1 MTNHLNN
8 IRKELRAFAKR
19 SKDFKY
25 TEMSLFMFLMTK
37 MLTFT
42 QQTSL
47 TKDIETKKQEI
58 NTSIGDIH
66 QELKKT
72 KAENDKLLKNY
83 NLELIQLMEQG
94 DHVVKSPWSSW
105 QFGANYFY
113 NNWSGTYKG
122 RGDKVEKYPY
132 LGTYTRSNNLFMRT
146 ISPNSRNF
154 SRFLERNSAAELDRL
169 SKLGIKDMS
178 HSATSS
184 VRGNFNPSF
193 GLESSVFD
201 QEPVSSLTLLATVKP
216 KQVNK
221 EPVKVTLGTIEGP
234 GDMNF
239 SIEPPSVE
247 PGKPTMKTITFNYNS
262 SNTPTKP
269 GYTGFNMKFEE
280 YNNQGVEVIETSS
293 SPDYVE
299 GSGKTFTSTGNTSGN
314 VSASHTMSYFNNN
327 LTNPSKVTGPSN
339 TFIAPTYKTGSYSG
353 DTRNYVASQN
363 IAVIKS
369 AGTPTGTNGSTQAS
383 DSKPFKIYFD
393 VNLDST
399 VTVDQNLV
407 IDSSGYRIDKN
418 DSLRIKNNNAIDDV
432 TTTDGRSLQE
442 NTNGTGVK
450 KAFLTGGS
458 RIGSLNT
465 GNGSIIIKDSK
476 TVNPQKIHIGLAGPL
491 VSGFEIQSRNGSS
504 STDKRELENHGEISD
519 KVENTSYR
527 GFDGLGGLLVP
538 VKINNAPA
546 SLASL
551 KGKLVVPY
559 AVYNSSTQKFEIQIY
574 KDTND
579 NQKVQ
584 IGFPINSEI
593 AAEFE
598 RTADEGD
605 IVEEK
610 DVNGNG
616 TGNYHVE
623 ITSATGGYTGYK
635 TGLVLTADEVD
646 DGTKGENILTN
657 KGTISFAG
665 HHSIGIQIDADNS
678 PNAIVKVLNAE
689 NADITLGG
697 GTSYGIKLS
706 SSVNKNSEIIN
717 KGIITLG
724 GDNSAGIAVIDDY
737 SGENDK
743 TTRSDVRAWAGK
755 IKNDNKGKIYVNN
768 TSSIGMYLKLNK
780 SETLN
785 HDNLTNEGFIEV
797 NGLKSTGMRV
807 DKIGTGTEKLEI
819 INKGTIDV
827 KGKNSFGMIALGNS
841 KATTTAVA
849 NNTGTINLNQGQT
862 VGMYAETGGEINNS
876 ATGNKGILGTDKEA
890 IIGMFIKDANSKG
903 TNAGII
909 NVSGSGVKGVYNSG
923 DFTMTGGSV
932 TVSGANATAFDI
944 RVAGDTTKIQKGT
957 INVTGSSSS
966 NETYNRNNAAVGF
979 YIGDS
984 VNSSKGVEIG
994 DSGTNAPTININKN
1008 ALLVYNYTTDMT
1020 KSINTQS
1027 GKLIPKTNTTV
1038 NVADGGS
1045 VFAFKNIETL
1055 NDLKNAINSTVDNKT
1070 GKTLNLNLVGNN
1082 SSLFTVKNFTAS
1094 APSLTNSMKLSDLDS
1109 IGGGNVT
1116 AMGALGIRVNGG
1128 SYKIFTTRGGH
1139 LHIDKGTYQLDNNTA
1154 YDRVEFVSSSV
1165 TVDNGVTINGGNATG
1180 RTAIGQR
1187 NEIDSNPDHLVVTN
1201 NGTINMSNA
1210 ANGDISATAIAVEM
1224 GTALNTATGIIEM
1237 TGDKGVAMYGAS
1249 NSKVENDGNISIT
1262 TKGAGIIGANKLEL
1276 NPSNQSI
1283 NIKNTG
1289 TIKAVNSASG
1299 SSLEGVIGMYAKN
1312 TEVSVANSK
1321 IEHSG
1326 SNALIDFETNNATK
1340 SVGIYAEKSTVT
1352 ASGDMKLKDKNAG
1365 INVVNSRVT
1374 VSGGNYRLGNK
1385 SIGFILKD
1393 FGQSG
1398 QDGWFAGTGGTI
1410 DLTNGTGSA
1419 VYYFDNAKVDTT
1431 LSPGLN
1437 GYFNDGL
1444 AINDSN
1450 VTVPATGVSYTYMY
1464 AKNTDLKY
1472 DKAAPATLT
1481 KDKVTFINAI
1491 GTIASPKTK
1500 VELGSNSSVSM
1511 NGNEVIAVYL
1521 NNGISAAN
1529 KGTITL
1535 NGNKSV
1541 ALYGENGGALVNEKD
1556 ITVNTNGVA
1565 FYNKGATTAM
1575 NRGANSKITLL
1586 GDYGIGMRSD
1596 TASGDSLNEGKIEST
1611 KLRAIGMS
1619 ASNGSNSLINRGEIN
1634 FTGQQS
1640 IGLHTDDKGAS
1651 GHTILNDTGAKIA
1664 LVDSADPSKAN
1675 IGIYSEHSKDKAIN
1689 NGTIEA
1695 GHQTVSILSKSGGNV
1710 ELGGSSTTKVG
1721 DNAVAVFSNG
1731 GNVDIANGAKISVG
1745 NRMGN
1750 DKESVAVYYA
1760 GSNGTITNSTSNITI
1775 GNGSYGFV
1783 VKGGLNNTLYSHNP
1797 SNGTVDL
1804 TTDAVYIYSE
1814 DHKGKVHNATN
1825 LRSSATGEINYGIYT
1840 NGGGTNSGNFDFSA
1854 GKGNVGIYSYF
1865 KDPNYMNN
1873 VNSKGEYIASLNY
1886 VPEKFENTGIINVSA
1901 SDLTNAND
1909 QKFGIGMAAGYV
1921 RSRTVYNSVTGKSE
1935 IKRDVLGY
1943 GNIENTGTINVT
1955 TPNSIGM
1962 YAGGAG
1968 STATNRGNINLSGPE
1983 LNVGMFL
1990 EDGAVGH
1997 NYGHITVNSNEGVG
2011 IAVLRGAEIV
2021 NHPGSTITVNGT
2033 DGIGIAV
2040 AGGIIRNYG
2049 NFGIVKKEENIDGAV
2064 IKAPGDGAVAVKR
2077 VIANGDKQMGYTNDG
2092 KNWNITRN
2100 DLISV
2105 VIPEGTYDATITL
2118 NGVEQTPIEVF
2129 SVENRTRTEIPT
2141 TSVGIYMDTSG
2152 VNVTRPVTNLGML
2165 SNVGIKSVD
2174 LIIGTEATNYTTEK
2188 YLKLSQ
2194 EMIAPYNDM
2203 ILEAQRQGLR
2213 KWEIYSG
2220 SLTWMATAAQNKNT
2234 QLMENVYLVKVPY
2247 TVWSGKVGTPKEAT
2261 DTYNFLDGLEQ
2272 RYGVEKEEEVR
2283 ERKLFK
2289 KLNSIG
2295 NNEHIL
2301 LVQAFDEMMG
2311 HQYGNEQMRINS
2323 TGNAIDKEIN
2333 YLMKDWSNPS
2343 KQANKIK
2350 VFGMKD
2356 EFKTDT
2362 AGIIDY
2368 TNNAYG
2374 IAYVHEDEAIKL
2386 GNSKG
2391 WYAGIVNNRFKLKD
2405 IGKSKEEQNMLKV
2418 GIFKKMSPS
2427 KDHNGKL
2434 TWTIAGE
2441 GFVGLN
2447 NMERRYLV
2455 VDDIFHAK
2463 SNFYTYGL
2471 GLKNEIGYDIR
2482 TSERT
2487 SIRPYAA
2494 LDMEYGRFSGIKEH
2508 DGEIRLEVDSNDYY
2522 SIKPELGV
2530 EFKYKQPIGV
2540 RTTFT
2545 ASLGAAYE
2553 NELGKVGDAD
2563 NKARVRY
2570 TNADWFNIRG
2580 EKDDRKGNGKFDLKL
2595 GLENTRFGVTV
2606 NAGYDTKGG
2615 NVRGGIGFR
2624 AIY

>member
-25 TEMSLFMFLMTK
+25 TEMSLFMFLMSR

-42 QQTSL
+42 QQAEL
-47 TKDIETKKQEI
+47 TKSIETKKQEI

-66 QELKKT
+66 RELKKT

-94 DHVVKSPWSSW
+94 DHVIKSPWSSW

-113 NNWSGTYKG
+113 NNWNGAYKG
-122 RGDKVEKYPY
+122 RGDKAEKYPY
-132 LGTYTRSNNLFMRT
+132 SGLYTRSNNIFMRT

-154 SRFLERNSAAELDRL
+154 LRFMERNSADELSRL
-169 SKLGIKDMS
+169 SKLGITDMS
-178 HSATSS
+178 HSATSA
-184 VRGNFNPSF
+184 VRGDFNPSF

-239 SIEPPSVE
+239 DITPPTISIEKPEIVE
-247 PGKPTMKTITFNYNS
+247 LKFGHVSKDKVQKNSHGDNNMNASSFQDYLRDHRTSGTHQSNYLSTSRAGNTFNGVTVDS
-262 SNTPTKP
+262 SNLSWINESAVPGAAPGAAPLRYSANPT
-269 GYTGFNMKFEE
+269 
-280 YNNQGVEVIETSS
+280 I
-293 SPDYVE
+293 
-299 GSGKTFTSTGNTSGN
+299 
-314 VSASHTMSYFNNN
+314 
-327 LTNPSKVTGPSN
+327 
-339 TFIAPTYKTGSYSG
+339 
-353 DTRNYVASQN
+353 
-363 IAVIKS
+363 IKS
-369 AGTPTGTNGSTQAS
+369 GSANNW
-383 DSKPFKIYFD
+383 FKIYFD
-393 VNLDST
+393 SDGGTTNIGTSF
-399 VTVDQNLV
+399 V
-407 IDSSGYRIDKN
+407 IDNVRGSISDAANNQTSGTPSAYAGLSTFLSGVSRGASLDGVGTLNLSSGQTIN
-418 DSLRIKNNNAIDDV
+418 
-432 TTTDGRSLQE
+432 
-442 NTNGTGVK
+442 
-450 KAFLTGGS
+450 
-458 RIGSLNT
+458 
-465 GNGSIIIKDSK
+465 
-476 TVNPQKIHIGLAGPL
+476 LAGPFVVGL
-491 VSGFEIQSRNGSS
+491 EQQTGSGTREIKNSGTITDEVERTHYRGPEGLGNLHTAILYNGKYYAPGDDVNSPTYTGSS
-504 STDKRELENHGEISD
+504 DSRLEATVINVD
-519 KVENTSYR
+519 NTSSTGIAIHRNYDS
-527 GFDGLGGLLVP
+527 GSTHWDGTVTR
-538 VKINNAPA
+538 IESN
-546 SLASL
+546 
-551 KGKLVVPY
+551 
-559 AVYNSSTQKFEIQIY
+559 YN
-574 KDTND
+574 
-579 NQKVQ
+579 
-584 IGFPINSEI
+584 
-593 AAEFE
+593 
-598 RTADEGD
+598 
-605 IVEEK
+605 
-610 DVNGNG
+610 
-616 TGNYHVE
+616 
-623 ITSATGGYTGYK
+623 GGYTGYK
-635 TGLVLTADEVD
+635 VGLMLIEEDAHSGSDVAQ
-646 DGTKGENILTN
+646 LTN
-657 KGTISFAG
+657 AGTITFG
-665 HHSIGIQIDADNS
+665 GGNS
-678 PNAIVKVLNAE
+678 TGMLVNASTANAKKVEVLNNSGATI
-689 NADITLGG
+689 DMRGG
-697 GTSYGIKLS
+697 SSTGIKIASLITTNSTVRNDGEIYVKGGS
-706 SSVNKNSEIIN
+706 SNGMSVIGQRAFNNVVSNSI
-717 KGIITLG
+717 
-724 GDNSAGIAVIDDY
+724 S
-737 SGENDK
+737 
-743 TTRSDVRAWAGK
+743 
-755 IKNDNKGKIYVNN
+755 GKIYVSGGGN
-768 TSSIGMYLKLNK
+768 
-780 SETLN
+780 
-785 HDNLTNEGFIEV
+785 
-797 NGLKSTGMRV
+797 STGMILV
-807 DKIGTGTEKLEI
+807 TNNSDDIKNKGLIKLTGSGNTGMWVEGSSAPKAYSTGTDAHINVEEGTNNIGMLAINGGIAKNESGATITLSGTGNAGMLAHKTTSAGKVENTAIITSSSGNKLVGIQVNEGAEGY
-819 INKGTIDV
+819 NGTTSASGTIT
-827 KGKNSFGMIALGNS
+827 L
-841 KATTTAVA
+841 
-849 NNTGTINLNQGQT
+849 
-862 VGMYAETGGEINNS
+862 
-876 ATGNKGILGTDKEA
+876 
-890 IIGMFIKDANSKG
+890 
-903 TNAGII
+903 
-909 NVSGSGVKGVYNSG
+909 SGSNTTGVYNTKGKFEMDNSTSKITVNG
-923 DFTMTGGSV
+923 GGSIAVYAEGTGSTTEIKNGTVTIGGSSTNPLNAVGLYVKDGAKIKITGGTGDRLV
-932 TVSGANATAFDI
+932 ANSGALMFYNYADNNSTPTGTFELSVSDVNAQVNSGALAFHLRGTASNPI
-944 RVAGDTTKIQKGT
+944 SSVASITSALNTMFNLSSGTTKLNVNLASGASLFEIKNDGLANVANAIKTSELGASNLAFGAGNRIAISGQNNAKLLKIKGGSLEVDSGVSLDT
-957 INVTGSSSS
+957 ANNILNRVEFESSNVKVTGSI
-966 NETYNRNNAAVGF
+966 T
-979 YIGDS
+979 
-984 VNSSKGVEIG
+984 
-994 DSGTNAPTININKN
+994 GTSAMADINGERYGIRQKDI
-1008 ALLVYNYTTDMT
+1008 LT
-1020 KSINTQS
+1020 
-1027 GKLIPKTNTTV
+1027 
-1038 NVADGGS
+1038 
-1045 VFAFKNIETL
+1045 
-1055 NDLKNAINSTVDNKT
+1055 KT
-1070 GKTLNLNLVGNN
+1070 GTTTLTVENVGNI
-1082 SSLFTVKNFTAS
+1082 
-1094 APSLTNSMKLSDLDS
+1094 SMT
-1109 IGGGNVT
+1109 G
-1116 AMGALGIRVNGG
+1116 
-1128 SYKIFTTRGGH
+1128 
-1139 LHIDKGTYQLDNNTA
+1139 DKSRA
-1154 YDRVEFVSSSV
+1154 IVVEF
-1165 TVDNGVTINGGNATG
+1165 GKAINGGTSAGTITVG
-1180 RTAIGQR
+1180 KEGIGIYGAD
-1187 NEIDSNPDHLVVTN
+1187 NSIIENKA
-1201 NGTINMSNA
+1201 NGTINIGS
-1210 ANGDISATAIAVEM
+1210 
-1224 GTALNTATGIIEM
+1224 
-1237 TGDKGVAMYGAS
+1237 KGV
-1249 NSKVENDGNISIT
+1249 
-1262 TKGAGIIGANKLEL
+1262 GIIGANDLTTT
-1276 NPSNQSI
+1276 P
-1283 NIKNTG
+1283 
-1289 TIKAVNSASG
+1289 
-1299 SSLEGVIGMYAKN
+1299 
-1312 TEVSVANSK
+1312 ANSK
-1321 IEHSG
+1321 KINITNEGKIE
-1326 SNALIDFETNNATK
+1326 ATDSAGEK
-1340 SVGIYAEKSTVT
+1340 TIGIYADNTEPSLTPSTDSVIDHKNGGIIDLSKSKGSLGIYAGRSLLKSNGIVTV
-1352 ASGDMKLKDKNAG
+1352 GDESAG
-1365 INVVNSRVT
+1365 IKGKDALIEINNS
-1374 VSGGNYRLGNK
+1374 SAAINIGKK
-1385 SIGFILKD
+1385 SIGVVLEN
-1393 FGQSG
+1393 FGKGTSPAGYFNG
-1398 QDGWFAGTGGTI
+1398 QDGKINISGAGSVAYYV
-1410 DLTNGTGSA
+1410 DNSELNSGTGSG
-1419 VYYFDNAKVDTT
+1419 VKH
-1431 LSPGLN
+1431 
-1437 GYFNDGL
+1437 FNDNLSVIDNGN
-1444 AINDSN
+1444 A
-1450 VTVPATGVSYTYMY
+1450 YTYIF
-1464 AKNTDLKY
+1464 AKNNSVLNYDSSLTSAGATPKQIQTDKS
-1472 DKAAPATLT
+1472 
-1481 KDKVTFINAI
+1481 VFINAKDSI
-1491 GTIASPKTK
+1491 
-1500 VELGSNSSVSM
+1500 VNLGAGNKIESSK
-1511 NGNEVIAVYL
+1511 NEVIAVYS
-1521 NNGISAAN
+1521 NHGTATN

-1565 FYNKGATTAM
+1565 FYNKGATTAT

-1695 GHQTVSILSKSGGNV
+1695 GHQTVGILSKSGGNV

-1731 GNVDIANGAKISVG
+1731 GNIDIANGAKISIG
-1745 NRMGN
+1745 NEIGN
-1750 DKESVAVYYA
+1750 DLNKESVGVYYA

-1775 GNGSYGFV
+1775 GDGSYGFV

-1886 VPEKFENTGIINVSA
+1886 VPEKFENTGTINVSA

-2064 IKAPGDGAVAVKR
+2064 IKAPGDGAVAIKR

-2118 NGVEQTPIEVF
+2118 NGVEQTPIEVS

-2247 TVWSGKVGTPKEAT
+2247 TVWSGKTGTPKEAT

-2272 RYGVEKEEEVR
+2272 RYGVEKEDKAR
-2283 ERKLFK
+2283 ERQLFK

-2405 IGKSKEEQNMLKV
+2405 IGKTKEEQNMLKA

>member
-25 TEMSLFMFLMTK
+25 TEMSLFMFLMSR

-42 QQTSL
+42 QQAEL
-47 TKDIETKKQEI
+47 TKSIETKKQEI

-66 QELKKT
+66 RELKKT

-94 DHVVKSPWSSW
+94 DHVIKSPWSSW

-113 NNWSGTYKG
+113 NNWNGAYKG
-122 RGDKVEKYPY
+122 RGDKAEKYPY
-132 LGTYTRSNNLFMRT
+132 SGIYTRSSNIFMRT

-154 SRFLERNSAAELDRL
+154 LRFMERNSADELSRL
-169 SKLGIKDMS
+169 SKLGITDMS
-178 HSATSS
+178 HSATSA
-184 VRGNFNPSF
+184 VRGDFNPSF

-247 PGKPTMKTITFNYNS
+247 PGKPTMKTITFNYNPS
-262 SNTPTKP
+262 GTPEKP

-280 YNNQGVEVIETSS
+280 YSDDGVGKITTTPHS
-293 SPDYVE
+293 DYVE
-299 GSGKTFTSTGNTSGN
+299 GTGYTLSSGSTSNKISTTAVQYHSTP
-314 VSASHTMSYFNNN
+314 SFASNIGEPIYTTKGHPNQ
-327 LTNPSKVTGPSN
+327 
-339 TFIAPTYKTGSYSG
+339 
-353 DTRNYVASQN
+353 NYERAVNASRVA
-363 IAVIKS
+363 IIKS
-369 AGTPTGTNGSTQAS
+369 AATGAS
-383 DSKPFKIYFD
+383 SSNPFKIYFD
-393 VNLDST
+393 VNANGGN
-399 VTVDQNLV
+399 VAINQNLV
-407 IDSSGYRIDKN
+407 IDSSGYRIDDENSGIITGSTN
-418 DSLRIKNNNAIDDV
+418 DATSGHTHTPV
-432 TTTDGRSLQE
+432 TNVQKT
-442 NTNGTGVK
+442 
-450 KAFLTGGS
+450 FLTGGS

-465 GNGSIIIKDSK
+465 NSGSITNGANIS
-476 TVNPQKIHIGLAGPL
+476 LAGPL
-491 VSGFEIQSRNGSS
+491 VSGLEIQTNAGSGNRSIINNG
-504 STDKRELENHGEISD
+504 TISD
-519 KVENTSYR
+519 TAENTSYR
-527 GFDGLGGLLVP
+527 GKNGIGGLLVP
-538 VKINNAPA
+538 VNVN
-546 SLASL
+546 
-551 KGKLVVPY
+551 GRVVLPY
-559 AVYNSSTQKFEIQIY
+559 TQKDGNGIY
-574 KDTND
+574 KTVDYSSAD
-579 NQKVQ
+579 RQAI
-584 IGFPINSEI
+584 IGFPGNSEI
-593 AAEFE
+593 GATIE
-598 RTADEGD
+598 RTADTGTITTD
-605 IVEEK
+605 K
-610 DVNGNG
+610 YGNE
-616 TGNYHVE
+616 TLTINP
-623 ITSATGGYTGYK
+623 TGGYTGYK
-635 TGLVLTADEVD
+635 TGLVLTADHVD
-646 DGTKGENILTN
+646 GGAGTNILTN
-657 KGTISFAG
+657 NNTISFAG

-678 PNAIVKVLNAE
+678 PNAIVQVLNE
-689 NADITLGG
+689 NGANITLGG

-706 SSVNKNSEIIN
+706 SAVGGASTITN
-717 KGIITLG
+717 KGTITLG
-724 GDNSAGIAVIDDY
+724 GANSAGIAVMEDY
-737 SGENDK
+737 STANTK
-743 TTRSDVRAWAGK
+743 SDVRAWNGK
-755 IKNDNKGKIYVNN
+755 IKNDTTGKIYVNN
-768 TSSIGMYLKLNK
+768 TSSIGMYLKLDE
-780 SETLN
+780 S
-785 HDNLTNEGFIEV
+785 DDLTNDGIINV
-797 NGLKSTGMRV
+797 TGSKSTGMRV
-807 DKIGTGTEKLEI
+807 DKDGTASGQPKI
-819 INKGTIDV
+819 INNNIINAEGEA
-827 KGKNSFGMIALGNS
+827 SFGMVALGNGT
-841 KATTTAVA
+841 TTTAGA
-849 NNTGTINLNQGQT
+849 NNNGTGVINLKAKQT
-862 VGMYAETGGEINNS
+862 VGMYAEAGGEINNS

-966 NETYNRNNAAVGF
+966 NETYNRNNVAVGF

-984 VNSSKGVEIG
+984 SNTNKVVEIG
-994 DSGTNAPTININKN
+994 DSTNAPTININKN

-1045 VFAFKNIETL
+1045 VFAFKDIKTL
-1055 NDLKNAINSTVDNKT
+1055 NDLKNAINNTVDNT
-1070 GKTLNLNLVGNN
+1070 TMGKKLNLILSNG
-1082 SSLFTVKNFTAS
+1082 SSLFTVRNFTA
-1094 APSLTNSMKLSDLDS
+1094 APTLANSMKLSDLAS
-1109 IGGGNVT
+1109 IGGGT
-1116 AMGALGIRVNGG
+1116 IPTSMGTLGITVTGG
-1128 SYKIFTTRGGH
+1128 NYKIFTTRGGH
-1139 LHIDKGTYQLDNNTA
+1139 LHIDAPMGTFQLDNNTA

-1165 TVDNGVTINGGNATG
+1165 TVDNGVTINGGSAAG
-1180 RTAIGQR
+1180 RMAIAQR
-1187 NEIDSNPDHLVVTN
+1187 NEIDNIPANLVVTN
-1201 NGTINMSNA
+1201 NGTIKMSNA
-1210 ANGDISATAIAVEM
+1210 ANGNISSTAIAVER
-1224 GTALNTATGIIEM
+1224 GTAKNTGTIEM

-1249 NSKVENDGNISIT
+1249 DSIVENNGDISIT
-1262 TKGAGIIGANKLEL
+1262 TEGAGIIGANEL
-1276 NPSNQSI
+1276 TFTNSSTGKKI
-1283 NIKNTG
+1283 NIKNTK
-1289 TIKAVNSASG
+1289 TITAVG
-1299 SSLEGVIGMYAKN
+1299 SSPKGVIGMYAKN
-1312 TEVSVANSK
+1312 TKVSVADSK

-1431 LSPGLN
+1431 LSPGSN

-1521 NNGISAAN
+1521 NNGISATN

-1565 FYNKGATTAM
+1565 FYNKGATTAT

-1695 GHQTVSILSKSGGNV
+1695 GHQTVGILSKSGGNV

-1731 GNVDIANGAKISVG
+1731 GNIDIANGAKISVG
-1745 NRMGN
+1745 NEIGN
-1750 DKESVAVYYA
+1750 DLNKESVGVYYA

-1775 GNGSYGFV
+1775 GDGSYGFV

-1886 VPEKFENTGIINVSA
+1886 VPEKFENTGTINVSA

-2118 NGVEQTPIEVF
+2118 NGVEQTPIEVS

-2247 TVWSGKVGTPKEAT
+2247 TVWSGKTGTPKEAT

-2272 RYGVEKEEEVR
+2272 RYGVEKEDKAR
-2283 ERKLFK
+2283 ERQLFK

-2530 EFKYKQPIGV
+2530 EFKYKQPLAV

-2545 ASLGAAYE
+2545 ASLGLAYE
-2553 NELGKVGDAD
+2553 NELGKVGDVD

-2570 TNADWFNIRG
+2570 TNANWFNIRG
-2580 EKDDRKGNGKFDLKL
+2580 EKDDRKGNGKVDLKL

-2606 NAGYDTKGG
+2606 NAGYDTKGQ
-2615 NVRGGIGFR
+2615 NIRGGIGFR

>member
-25 TEMSLFMFLMTK
+25 TEMSLFMFLMSR

-42 QQTSL
+42 QQAEL
-47 TKDIETKKQEI
+47 TKSIETKKQEI

-66 QELKKT
+66 RELKKT

-94 DHVVKSPWSSW
+94 DHVIKSPWSSW

-113 NNWSGTYKG
+113 NNWSRAYKG
-122 RGDKVEKYPY
+122 RGDKAEKYPY
-132 LGTYTRSNNLFMRT
+132 SGLYTRSSNIFMRT

-154 SRFLERNSAAELDRL
+154 LRFMERNSADELSRL
-169 SKLGIKDMS
+169 SKLGITDMS
-178 HSATSS
+178 HSATSA
-184 VRGNFNPSF
+184 VRGDFNPSF

-221 EPVKVTLGTIEGP
+221 EPVKVDLGTIEGP
-234 GDMNF
+234 GDMSF
-239 SIEPPSVE
+239 DITPPEVSIETPEIVE
-247 PGKPTMKTITFNYNS
+247 LKFGHISANKVEKNNYDDNGMAASATCDFLASSSCDTYYLNGTGVRKTSAGQDITASDLSGVDDLVPGL
-262 SNTPTKP
+262 KP
-269 GYTGFNMKFEE
+269 GGFQLYYERVPAIIKDKIHT
-280 YNNQGVEVIETSS
+280 NN
-293 SPDYVE
+293 
-299 GSGKTFTSTGNTSGN
+299 
-314 VSASHTMSYFNNN
+314 HW
-327 LTNPSKVTGPSN
+327 
-339 TFIAPTYKTGSYSG
+339 
-353 DTRNYVASQN
+353 
-363 IAVIKS
+363 
-369 AGTPTGTNGSTQAS
+369 
-383 DSKPFKIYFD
+383 FKIYFD
-393 VNLDST
+393 SSGGNTDIKTSF
-399 VTVDQNLV
+399 V
-407 IDSSGYRIDKN
+407 IDNVRVSQEYSNSTLKDFYDNKISAQNTTNPSQTVVAKESFLSGVSRGA
-418 DSLRIKNNNAIDDV
+418 SL
-432 TTTDGRSLQE
+432 DGAGTLNLFSG
-442 NTNGTGVK
+442 NTIN
-450 KAFLTGGS
+450 
-458 RIGSLNT
+458 
-465 GNGSIIIKDSK
+465 
-476 TVNPQKIHIGLAGPL
+476 LAGPFVVGL
-491 VSGFEIQSRNGSS
+491 EQQTGSGIREIKNSGII
-504 STDKRELENHGEISD
+504 TDE
-519 KVENTSYR
+519 VENTHYR
-527 GFDGLGGLLVP
+527 GSEGLGGLEVA
-538 VKINNAPA
+538 VNINGTLYKVGD
-546 SLASL
+546 SY
-551 KGKLVVPY
+551 G
-559 AVYNSSTQKFEIQIY
+559 NSSYIGSNDTRIKTKVKNIDNT
-574 KDTND
+574 DTNGID
-579 NQKVQ
+579 
-584 IGFPINSEI
+584 IS
-593 AAEFE
+593 
-598 RTADEGD
+598 RSYDSGD
-605 IVEEK
+605 I
-610 DVNGNG
+610 DGNG
-616 TGNYHVE
+616 KVVSNYD
-623 ITSATGGYTGYK
+623 GGYTGYK
-635 TGLVLTADEVD
+635 VGLMLIEEDAHSTGDVAQ
-646 DGTKGENILTN
+646 LTN
-657 KGTISFAG
+657 AGTITF
-665 HHSIGIQIDADNS
+665 
-678 PNAIVKVLNAE
+678 
-689 NADITLGG
+689 GG
-697 GTSYGIKLS
+697 GNSTGMLVNASTTAAKKVQVINNSVATINMNGGSSTGIKIASL
-706 SSVNKNSEIIN
+706 
-717 KGIITLG
+717 ITS
-724 GDNSAGIAVIDDY
+724 DSTVR
-737 SGENDK
+737 ND
-743 TTRSDVRAWAGK
+743 
-755 IKNDNKGKIYVNN
+755 GKIYVTGGSSNGMSVIN
-768 TSSIGMYLKLNK
+768 TRAHNDIVSNSTSGKIYVSGGGN
-780 SETLN
+780 
-785 HDNLTNEGFIEV
+785 
-797 NGLKSTGMRV
+797 STGMILV
-807 DKIGTGTEKLEI
+807 TNNSDDIKNKGLIKLTGSGNTGMWVEGSFAPKAYSTSTDAHINVEEGTNNIGMLAINGGIAKNESGATITLSGTGNAGMLAHKTTSAGKVENTAKITSTSGDKLVGI
-819 INKGTIDV
+819 QVNKGAEGHNGTTAAGEITLEGSNTMGVYNSEGIFKMDHQNSKISV
-827 KGKNSFGMIALGNS
+827 KGKNSIAVYAEGNS
-841 KATTTAVA
+841 SVTEINDGTITIQGSTTNPLNAVGLYVKDGAKIKIAGGTGDRLVANSGALMFYNYA
-849 NNTGTINLNQGQT
+849 NNTSATTGTFELSGSDVNARVNSGALAFHLRGTATNPIST
-862 VGMYAETGGEINNS
+862 VGDINNALNTMFNLS
-876 ATGNKGILGTDKEA
+876 SGTTKLNVNLASGASLFEIKNDGLANVANAIKTSELGASNLAFGAGNRIA
-890 IIGMFIKDANSKG
+890 ISGQNNAKLLKIK
-903 TNAGII
+903 
-909 NVSGSGVKGVYNSG
+909 
-923 DFTMTGGSV
+923 GGSLEV
-932 TVSGANATAFDI
+932 
-944 RVAGDTTKIQKGT
+944 
-957 INVTGSSSS
+957 
-966 NETYNRNNAAVGF
+966 
-979 YIGDS
+979 DS
-984 VNSSKGVEIG
+984 DV
-994 DSGTNAPTININKN
+994 
-1008 ALLVYNYTTDMT
+1008 
-1020 KSINTQS
+1020 
-1027 GKLIPKTNTTV
+1027 
-1038 NVADGGS
+1038 
-1045 VFAFKNIETL
+1045 
-1055 NDLKNAINSTVDNKT
+1055 
-1070 GKTLNLNLVGNN
+1070 
-1082 SSLFTVKNFTAS
+1082 
-1094 APSLTNSMKLSDLDS
+1094 DLD
-1109 IGGGNVT
+1109 T
-1116 AMGALGIRVNGG
+1116 A
-1128 SYKIFTTRGGH
+1128 
-1139 LHIDKGTYQLDNNTA
+1139 NNIL
-1154 YDRVEFVSSSV
+1154 DRVEFESSNVKVASGKKITG
-1165 TVDNGVTINGGNATG
+1165 TVAGKYGIRQKDILSSGTSPVLTVENLGTISLTGDNSRAVVVEFGKAINGGTITVG
-1180 RTAIGQR
+1180 KEGIGIYGADNSVIK
-1187 NEIDSNPDHLVVTN
+1187 NES
-1201 NGTINMSNA
+1201 NGTINIGS
-1210 ANGDISATAIAVEM
+1210 
-1224 GTALNTATGIIEM
+1224 
-1237 TGDKGVAMYGAS
+1237 KGV
-1249 NSKVENDGNISIT
+1249 
-1262 TKGAGIIGANKLEL
+1262 GIIGANDLTTNLTSSKK
-1276 NPSNQSI
+1276 I
-1283 NIKNTG
+1283 NITN
-1289 TIKAVNSASG
+1289 
-1299 SSLEGVIGMYAKN
+1299 EG
-1312 TEVSVANSK
+1312 K
-1321 IEHSG
+1321 IE
-1326 SNALIDFETNNATK
+1326 ATDSTGEK
-1340 SVGIYAEKSTVT
+1340 TIGIYADNTEPSLTPSTDSVIDHKNGGIIDLSKSKGSLGIYAGRSLLKSNGIVTV
-1352 ASGDMKLKDKNAG
+1352 GDESAG
-1365 INVVNSRVT
+1365 IKGKDALIEINNS
-1374 VSGGNYRLGNK
+1374 SAAIDIGKK
-1385 SIGFILKD
+1385 SIGVVLEN
-1393 FGQSG
+1393 FGKGTSPAGYFNG
-1398 QDGWFAGTGGTI
+1398 QDGKINITGAG
-1410 DLTNGTGSA
+1410 SVA
-1419 VYYFDNAKVDTT
+1419 YYVDN
-1431 LSPGLN
+1431 SELN
-1437 GYFNDGL
+1437 
-1444 AINDSN
+1444 S
-1450 VTVPATGVSYTYMY
+1450 
-1464 AKNTDLKY
+1464 
-1472 DKAAPATLT
+1472 
-1481 KDKVTFINAI
+1481 
-1491 GTIASPKTK
+1491 
-1500 VELGSNSSVSM
+1500 SNSSVVKGFNDNLSVIDNGNAYTYIFAKNGSM
-1511 NGNEVIAVYL
+1511 LNYDSSLTSTGAAPKQIQTDKSVFINAKDSTVNLGTGNKIESSKNEVIAVYS
-1521 NNGISAAN
+1521 NNGAATN

-1565 FYNKGATTAM
+1565 FYNKGATTAT

-1695 GHQTVSILSKSGGNV
+1695 GHQTVGILSKSGGNV

-1731 GNVDIANGAKISVG
+1731 GNIDIANGAKISVG
-1745 NRMGN
+1745 NEIGN
-1750 DKESVAVYYA
+1750 DLNKESVGVYYA

-1775 GNGSYGFV
+1775 GEGSYGFV

-1886 VPEKFENTGIINVSA
+1886 VPEKFENTGTINVSA

-2064 IKAPGDGAVAVKR
+2064 IKAPGDGAVAIKR

-2118 NGVEQTPIEVF
+2118 NGVEQTPIEVS

-2247 TVWSGKVGTPKEAT
+2247 TVWSGKTGTPKEAT

-2272 RYGVEKEEEVR
+2272 RYGVEKEDKAR
-2283 ERKLFK
+2283 ERQLFK

-2391 WYAGIVNNRFKLKD
+2391 WYAGIINNRFKLKD
-2405 IGKSKEEQNMLKV
+2405 IGKTKEEQNMLKA

-2471 GLKNEIGYDIR
+2471 GLKNEIGYNIR

-2530 EFKYKQPIGV
+2530 EFKYKQPLAV

-2545 ASLGAAYE
+2545 ASLGLAYE
-2553 NELGKVGDAD
+2553 NELGKVGDVD

-2570 TNADWFNIRG
+2570 TNANWFNIRG
-2580 EKDDRKGNGKFDLKL
+2580 EKDDRKGNGKVDLKL

-2606 NAGYDTKGG
+2606 NAGYDTKGQ
-2615 NVRGGIGFR
+2615 NIRGGIGFR

>member
-239 SIEPPSVE
+239 SIEPPEVDVSNPAIVE
-247 PGKPTMKTITFNYNS
+247 LEFGHVSTNIVQKNGHGDNNMNASTFSDHLSGYKNLGAYQNDHLSSSKPGNTFNGVTVDSSNLTWMNESDVPGKIDDSSIVQLKYSENPTIIKN
-262 SNTPTKP
+262 
-269 GYTGFNMKFEE
+269 
-280 YNNQGVEVIETSS
+280 GVKNW
-293 SPDYVE
+293 Y
-299 GSGKTFTSTGNTSGN
+299 
-314 VSASHTMSYFNNN
+314 
-327 LTNPSKVTGPSN
+327 
-339 TFIAPTYKTGSYSG
+339 
-353 DTRNYVASQN
+353 
-363 IAVIKS
+363 
-369 AGTPTGTNGSTQAS
+369 
-383 DSKPFKIYFD
+383 KIYFD
-393 VNLDST
+393 SNGGTTNIGESF
-399 VTVDQNLV
+399 V
-407 IDSSGYRIDKN
+407 IDNVRRTDINGNPLDDDVANNRTNGKPTFLSGVSRAASLDGAGTLNLSSGQTIN
-418 DSLRIKNNNAIDDV
+418 
-432 TTTDGRSLQE
+432 
-442 NTNGTGVK
+442 
-450 KAFLTGGS
+450 
-458 RIGSLNT
+458 
-465 GNGSIIIKDSK
+465 
-476 TVNPQKIHIGLAGPL
+476 LAGPFVVGL
-491 VSGFEIQSRNGSS
+491 EQQTGSGTREIKNSGTI
-504 STDKRELENHGEISD
+504 TDE
-519 KVENTSYR
+519 VERTHYR
-527 GFDGLGGLLVP
+527 GPEGLGNLQTAILY
-538 VKINNAPA
+538 
-546 SLASL
+546 
-551 KGKLVVPY
+551 KGKYYAPGDDINVPTYSGSGDPNLEATVVN
-559 AVYNSSTQKFEIQIY
+559 V
-574 KDTND
+574 D
-579 NQKVQ
+579 N
-584 IGFPINSEI
+584 
-593 AAEFE
+593 A
-598 RTADEGD
+598 
-605 IVEEK
+605 
-610 DVNGNG
+610 G
-616 TGNYHVE
+616 TGAIHRSYDSGSTHWDGTVTRIKSNYN
-623 ITSATGGYTGYK
+623 GGYTGYK
-635 TGLVLTADEVD
+635 VGLMLIEEDAHSGSDVAQ
-646 DGTKGENILTN
+646 LTN
-657 KGTISFAG
+657 AGTITFG
-665 HHSIGIQIDADNS
+665 GGNS
-678 PNAIVKVLNAE
+678 TGMLVNASTANAKKVEVLNNSGATI
-689 NADITLGG
+689 NMRGG
-697 GTSYGIKLS
+697 SSTGIKIASL
-706 SSVNKNSEIIN
+706 
-717 KGIITLG
+717 ITS
-724 GDNSAGIAVIDDY
+724 DSTVR
-737 SGENDK
+737 ND
-743 TTRSDVRAWAGK
+743 
-755 IKNDNKGKIYVNN
+755 GKIYV
-768 TSSIGMYLKLNK
+768 TGGSSNGMSVINQRAFSNVVSNSKLGEIHV
-780 SETLN
+780 S
-785 HDNLTNEGFIEV
+785 G
-797 NGLKSTGMRV
+797 GGSSTGMILV
-807 DKIGTGTEKLEI
+807 TNNSDDIKNKGLIKLTGSGNTGMWVEGSSTPKAYSTGTDAHINVEGGTNNIGMLADNGGIAKNESGATITLSGTQNAGMLAHKTTSAGKVENTAKITSASGNKLVGIQVNEGAEGY
-819 INKGTIDV
+819 NG
-827 KGKNSFGMIALGNS
+827 
-841 KATTTAVA
+841 TTTAQGEITLTGVKNTTGVHNLKGTFKMDHQNSKISVKGENSIAVLAEGINSVTEINGTITIEGSTTNPLNAVGLYVKDGAKIKITGGTGGNRLVA
-849 NNTGTINLNQGQT
+849 NSGALMFYNYADNNSTPTGTFEL
-862 VGMYAETGGEINNS
+862 
-876 ATGNKGILGTDKEA
+876 
-890 IIGMFIKDANSKG
+890 
-903 TNAGII
+903 
-909 NVSGSGVKGVYNSG
+909 SGSDVDAQVNSG
-923 DFTMTGGSV
+923 ALAFHLRGTASNPISSVASITSALNTMFNLSSGTTKLNV
-932 TVSGANATAFDI
+932 NLASGASLF
-944 RVAGDTTKIQKGT
+944 
-957 INVTGSSSS
+957 
-966 NETYNRNNAAVGF
+966 
-979 YIGDS
+979 
-984 VNSSKGVEIG
+984 EI
-994 DSGTNAPTININKN
+994 KN
-1008 ALLVYNYTTDMT
+1008 DGL
-1020 KSINTQS
+1020 
-1027 GKLIPKTNTTV
+1027 V
-1038 NVADGGS
+1038 NVANAIKTSELGASNLTFGAGNRIAISGQNNAKLLKIKGGS
-1045 VFAFKNIETL
+1045 LEVDSDVNLDTANNIL
-1055 NDLKNAINSTVDNKT
+1055 
-1070 GKTLNLNLVGNN
+1070 
-1082 SSLFTVKNFTAS
+1082 
-1094 APSLTNSMKLSDLDS
+1094 
-1109 IGGGNVT
+1109 
-1116 AMGALGIRVNGG
+1116 
-1128 SYKIFTTRGGH
+1128 
-1139 LHIDKGTYQLDNNTA
+1139 
-1154 YDRVEFVSSSV
+1154 DRVEFESSNVKVASGKKITG
-1165 TVDNGVTINGGNATG
+1165 TVAGKYGIRQKDILSSGTSPVLTVENLGTISLTGDKSRAVVVEFGKAINGGTSAGTITVG
-1180 RTAIGQR
+1180 KEGIGIYGAD
-1187 NEIDSNPDHLVVTN
+1187 NSIIENKA
-1201 NGTINMSNA
+1201 NGTINIGS
-1210 ANGDISATAIAVEM
+1210 
-1224 GTALNTATGIIEM
+1224 
-1237 TGDKGVAMYGAS
+1237 KGV
-1249 NSKVENDGNISIT
+1249 
-1262 TKGAGIIGANKLEL
+1262 GIIGANDLTG
-1276 NPSNQSI
+1276 NPNKSKKI
-1283 NIKNTG
+1283 NITN
-1289 TIKAVNSASG
+1289 
-1299 SSLEGVIGMYAKN
+1299 EG
-1312 TEVSVANSK
+1312 K
-1321 IEHSG
+1321 IE
-1326 SNALIDFETNNATK
+1326 ATDSTGEK
-1340 SVGIYAEKSTVT
+1340 TIGIYADNGEPSLTPSTDSVIDHKNGAKIDLSKSKGSLGIYAGRSLLKSNGIVTV
-1352 ASGDMKLKDKNAG
+1352 GDESAG
-1365 INVVNSRVT
+1365 IKGKDALIEINNS
-1374 VSGGNYRLGNK
+1374 SAAINIGKK
-1385 SIGFILKD
+1385 SIGVVLEN
-1393 FGQSG
+1393 FGKGTSPAGYFNG
-1398 QDGWFAGTGGTI
+1398 QDGKINITGAG
-1410 DLTNGTGSA
+1410 SVA
-1419 VYYFDNAKVDTT
+1419 YYVDN
-1431 LSPGLN
+1431 SELN
-1437 GYFNDGL
+1437 
-1444 AINDSN
+1444 S
-1450 VTVPATGVSYTYMY
+1450 
-1464 AKNTDLKY
+1464 
-1472 DKAAPATLT
+1472 
-1481 KDKVTFINAI
+1481 
-1491 GTIASPKTK
+1491 
-1500 VELGSNSSVSM
+1500 SNSSVVKGFNDNLSVIDNGNAYTYIFAKNGSM
-1511 NGNEVIAVYL
+1511 LNYDSSLTSAGAAPKQIQTDKSVFINAKDSTVNLGTGNKIESSKNEVIAIYS
-1521 NNGISAAN
+1521 NNGAATN

-1565 FYNKGATTAM
+1565 FYNKGATTAT

-1675 IGIYSEHSKDKAIN
+1675 IGIYSEHSKDKAVN

-1695 GHQTVSILSKSGGNV
+1695 GHQTVGILSKSGGNV

-1886 VPEKFENTGIINVSA
+1886 VPEKFENTGTINVSA

-2049 NFGIVKKEENIDGAV
+2049 NFGITKKEENIDGAV

-2118 NGVEQTPIEVF
+2118 NGVEQTPIEVS

-2247 TVWSGKVGTPKEAT
+2247 TVWSGKTGTPKEAT

-2272 RYGVEKEEEVR
+2272 RYGVEKEDKAR
-2283 ERKLFK
+2283 ERQLFK

-2405 IGKSKEEQNMLKV
+2405 IGKSKEEQNMLKA

-2494 LDMEYGRFSGIKEH
+2494 LDMEYGRFSDIKEH
-2508 DGEIRLEVDSNDYY
+2508 GGEIRLEVNSNDYY

-2606 NAGYDTKGG
+2606 NAGYDTKGE
-2615 NVRGGIGFR
+2615 NIRGGIGFR

>member
-247 PGKPTMKTITFNYNS
+247 PGKPTMKTITFNYNPS
-262 SNTPTKP
+262 GTPEKP

-280 YNNQGVEVIETSS
+280 YSDDGVGKITTTPHS
-293 SPDYVE
+293 DYVE
-299 GSGKTFTSTGNTSGN
+299 GTGYTLSSGNTSTEITTTAVQYHYTPNFGDIKGPQYT
-314 VSASHTMSYFNNN
+314 AGG
-327 LTNPSKVTGPSN
+327 TNP
-339 TFIAPTYKTGSYSG
+339 
-353 DTRNYVASQN
+353 NYVRGADGTGA
-363 IAVIKS
+363 AVIKS
-369 AGTPTGTNGSTQAS
+369 AATGAS
-383 DSKPFKIYFD
+383 SSNPFKIYFD
-393 VNLDST
+393 VNAT
-399 VTVDQNLV
+399 GENVTINQNLV
-407 IDSSGYRIDKN
+407 IDSSGYRIDDEN
-418 DSLRIKNNNAIDDV
+418 SGIINGSTNV
-432 TTTDGRSLQE
+432 TLGHTHTPV
-442 NTNGTGVK
+442 TNVQKT
-450 KAFLTGGS
+450 FLTGGS

-465 GNGSIIIKDSK
+465 DDGSITNSANIS
-476 TVNPQKIHIGLAGPL
+476 LAGPL
-491 VSGFEIQSRNGSS
+491 VSGLEIQTNAGSGSRSIINNG
-504 STDKRELENHGEISD
+504 TISD
-519 KVENTSYR
+519 TAENTSYR
-527 GFDGLGGLLVP
+527 GKNGIGGLLVP
-538 VKINNAPA
+538 VNVN
-546 SLASL
+546 
-551 KGKLVVPY
+551 GRVVLPY
-559 AVYNSSTQKFEIQIY
+559 TQKDGNGIY
-574 KDTND
+574 KTVDYSSAD
-579 NQKVQ
+579 RKAI
-584 IGFPINSEI
+584 IGFPDNSEI
-593 AAEFE
+593 GATIE
-598 RTADEGD
+598 RTADTGTITTD
-605 IVEEK
+605 K
-610 DVNGNG
+610 YGNE
-616 TGNYHVE
+616 TLTINP
-623 ITSATGGYTGYK
+623 TGGYTGYK
-635 TGLVLTADEVD
+635 TGLVLTADHVD
-646 DGTKGENILTN
+646 GGAGTNILTN
-657 KGTISFAG
+657 NNTISFAG

-678 PNAIVKVLNAE
+678 PDAIVQVLNKNGA
-689 NADITLGG
+689 NITLGG

-706 SSVNKNSEIIN
+706 SAVGGTSTITNA
-717 KGIITLG
+717 GTITLG
-724 GDNSAGIAVIDDY
+724 GDNSAGIAVMEDY
-737 SGENDK
+737 STANTK
-743 TTRSDVRAWAGK
+743 SDVRAWNGK
-755 IKNDNKGKIYVNN
+755 IKNDTTGQINVNN
-768 TSSIGMYLKLNK
+768 KSSIGMYLKLDE
-780 SETLN
+780 S
-785 HDNLTNEGFIEV
+785 DDLTNDGIINV
-797 NGLKSTGMRV
+797 VGKKSTGMRV
-807 DKIGTGTEKLEI
+807 DKDGSTAGQPKI
-819 INKGTIDV
+819 INNKIINVEGEA
-827 KGKNSFGMIALGNS
+827 SFGMVALGNNDT
-841 KATTTAVA
+841 TTTAIA
-849 NNTGTINLNQGQT
+849 NNDDVEGIINLKAKQT
-862 VGMYAETGGEINNS
+862 VGMYAESGGEINNT
-876 ATGNKGILGTDKEA
+876 AKGNNDKGISGTNQEA
-890 IIGMFIKDANSKG
+890 VIGMFIKDAKSKG

-932 TVSGANATAFDI
+932 TVSGANATAFDV
-944 RVAGDTTKIQKGT
+944 RVAGNTTRIQGGNV
-957 INVTGSSSS
+957 NVTGL
-966 NETYNRNNAAVGF
+966 NRNNAAVGF
-979 YIGDS
+979 YIGD
-984 VNSSKGVEIG
+984 NSNKNKAVEIG
-994 DSGTNAPTININKN
+994 DGINAPTININKN
-1008 ALLVYNYTTDMT
+1008 ALLVYNYTTDMNST
-1020 KSINTQS
+1020 KNSQS

-1045 VFAFKNIETL
+1045 VFAFKNITTL
-1055 NDLKNAINSTVDNKT
+1055 NDLKNAINNTVDNKT

-1082 SSLFTVKNFTAS
+1082 SSLFTVKNFTVSA
-1094 APSLTNSMKLSDLDS
+1094 APSTTNAMKLSELAS
-1109 IGGGNVT
+1109 IGGGT
-1116 AMGALGIRVNGG
+1116 IPTSMGTLGITLNANGK
-1128 SYKIFTTRGGH
+1128 YKIFTTRGGH
-1139 LHIDKGTYQLDNNTA
+1139 LHIDAPMGTFQLDNNTA

-1201 NGTINMSNA
+1201 KGIINMSNA
-1210 ANGDISATAIAVEM
+1210 ADNNTKISSTAIAVER
-1224 GTALNTATGIIEM
+1224 GTAKNTGTIKM

-1249 NSKVENDGNISIT
+1249 DSIVENDGDISIT
-1262 TKGAGIIGANKLEL
+1262 TGGAGIIGANEL
-1276 NPSNQSI
+1276 TFTDSSTGKKI
-1283 NIKNTG
+1283 NIKNTK
-1289 TIKAVNSASG
+1289 TITAVNPT
-1299 SSLEGVIGMYAKN
+1299 SSSSPLKGVIGMYAKN
-1312 TEVSVANSK
+1312 TKVPVADSK

-1326 SNALIDFETNNATK
+1326 SNAVIDFETNNATE

-1365 INVVNSRVT
+1365 INVVNSQVT

-1431 LSPGLN
+1431 LSPGSN

-1450 VTVPATGVSYTYMY
+1450 VTVPLTGVSYTYMY

-1521 NNGISAAN
+1521 NNGISATN

-1695 GHQTVSILSKSGGNV
+1695 GHQTVGILSKSGGNV

-1886 VPEKFENTGIINVSA
+1886 VPEKFENTGTINVSA

-2064 IKAPGDGAVAVKR
+2064 IKAPGNGAVAVKR

>member
-1 MTNHLNN
+1 MTNHLNRL
-8 IRKELRAFAKR
+8 RKELRAFAKR
-19 SKDFKY
+19 NKNFKY
-25 TEMSLFMFLMTK
+25 TEMSLFVFLMTR

-42 QQTSL
+42 QQTVL
-47 TKDIETKKQEI
+47 TKDIEAKKQEI
-58 NTSIGDIH
+58 NTSVDDIYK
-66 QELKKT
+66 ELKKT
-72 KAENDKLLKNY
+72 KAENNKLMKNY

-105 QFGANYFY
+105 QHGANYFY
-113 NNWSGTYKG
+113 NDWNGTYKG
-122 RGDKVEKYPY
+122 RGDKEEKYPY

-146 ISPNSRNF
+146 ISPNSKNF
-154 SRFLERNSAAELDRL
+154 LRFMERNMTSELDRL
-169 SKLGIKDMS
+169 SKLGINDTS
-178 HSATSS
+178 LSAASS
-184 VRGNFNPSF
+184 IRGDFNPSF

-221 EPVKVTLGTIEGP
+221 EPVKVDLGTIEGP

-239 SIEPPSVE
+239 DITPPDVN
-247 PGKPTMKTITFNYNS
+247 PGKPQMKTITFNYNP
-262 SNTPTKP
+262 SNSPEKP
-269 GYTGFNMKFEE
+269 EYTGFNMKFEE
-280 YNNQGVEVIETSS
+280 YDDAGVETITTSS
-293 SPDYVE
+293 PAHSDYVE
-299 GSGKTFTSTGNTSGN
+299 GNGKTFASAGSTPSTSGN
-314 VSASHTMSYFNNN
+314 VNANHTVSYFDIN
-327 LTNPSKVTGPSN
+327 LTNPDKVTGTAK
-339 TFIAPTYKTGSYSG
+339 TFVAPVYKSGSYSN
-353 DTRNYVASQN
+353 DSDNNKNYVASQN
-363 IAVIKS
+363 VAVIKS
-369 AGTPTGTNGSTQAS
+369 ADTPAGTNNSTATS

-393 VNLDST
+393 VNQDST
-399 VTVDQNLV
+399 VTVNQNLV

-418 DSLRIKNNNAIDDV
+418 DSLRIKNNTTDDV
-432 TTTDGRSLQE
+432 TTTDSRSLQE
-442 NTNGTGVK
+442 NTFGTDVK

-465 GNGSIIIKDSK
+465 EKGSIINEAK
-476 TVNPQKIHIGLAGPL
+476 IGLAGPL
-491 VSGFEIQSRNGSS
+491 VSGFEIQSRDGNS
-504 STDKRELENHGEISD
+504 STDERKLENKGEISD

-546 SLASL
+546 VLASL

-559 AVYNSSTQKFEIQIY
+559 AVYDSGSQKFVIQVY
-574 KDTND
+574 KDAND
-579 NQKVQ
+579 NQKAQ

-593 AAEFE
+593 GAEFE

-616 TGNYHVE
+616 TGNYYVE
-623 ITSATGGYTGYK
+623 ITKATGGYTGYK
-635 TGLVLTADEVD
+635 TGLVFTADKVD
-646 DGTKGENILTN
+646 GGLKGKNILTN
-657 KGTISFAG
+657 SGTISFAG

-678 PNAIVKVLNAE
+678 PNAIVEVLNAR
-689 NADITLGG
+689 DSFITLGG

-706 SSVNKNSEIIN
+706 SSVNSASKIENA
-717 KGIITLG
+717 GTITLEG
-724 GDNSAGIAVIDDY
+724 SNSAGIAVMEDY
-737 SGENDK
+737 SGNNTE
-743 TTRSDVRAWAGK
+743 TTKSNVRAWDGK
-755 IKNDNKGKIYVNN
+755 VKNSATGEINVKN
-768 TSSIGMYLKLNK
+768 TSSIGMYLKLEE
-780 SETLN
+780 S
-785 HDNLTNEGFIEV
+785 DNLTNEGTINV
-797 NGLKSTGMRV
+797 SGSRSTGMRA
-807 DKIGTGTEKLEI
+807 DREGTGGAGQPKI
-819 INKGTIDV
+819 INDNIINVTGET
-827 KGKNSFGMIALGNS
+827 SFGMVALGNG
-841 KATTTAVA
+841 TTTSAIA
-849 NNTGTINLNQGQT
+849 DNTGKISLGGKQT
-862 VGMYAETGGEINNS
+862 VGMYAENGGEINNK
-876 ATGNKGILGTDKEA
+876 ATGNNGILGSSNKS
-890 IIGMFIKDANSKG
+890 IGMFIKDNTSKG
-903 TNAGII
+903 TNAGRIE
-909 NVSGSGVKGVYNSG
+909 VSGQNVKGVYNSG

-932 TVSGANATAFDI
+932 TVSGANATGFDV
-944 RVAGDTTKIQKGT
+944 RVAGNKTKIQKGT
-957 INVTGSSSS
+957 INVTGS
-966 NETYNRNNAAVGF
+966 NVTNDTNNAAVGF

-984 VNSSKGVEIG
+984 VNLGKVVEVG
-994 DSGTNAPTININKN
+994 DGTSAPTINIGKN
-1008 ALLVYNYTTDMT
+1008 ALLVYNYTTDMNSGT
-1020 KSINTQS
+1020 KTQT
-1027 GKLIPKTNTTV
+1027 GKLKPLTDTTV
-1038 NVADGGS
+1038 NVGNGGS
-1045 VFAFKNIETL
+1045 AFAFKDITTL
-1055 NDLKNAINSTVDNKT
+1055 ADLATAINNTVDNT
-1070 GKTLNLNLVGNN
+1070 GKKLNLILSNG
-1082 SSLFTVKNFTAS
+1082 SSLFTVRNFLA
-1094 APSLTNSMKLSDLDS
+1094 APTLANSMKLSELAS
-1109 IGGGNVT
+1109 IGGGNLPAT
-1116 AMGALGIRVNGG
+1116 MGTLGIAINGG
-1128 SYKIFTTRGGH
+1128 NYKIFTARGGH
-1139 LHIDKGTYQLDNNTA
+1139 LNIDASMGTFQLDNSTA

-1165 TVDNGVTINGGNATG
+1165 TVDNGVTINGGTAVG
-1180 RTAIGQR
+1180 RMAIAQK
-1187 NEIDSNPDHLVVTN
+1187 NEIDSDPTHLVVTN
-1201 NGTINMSNA
+1201 NGAIKMSNA
-1210 ANGDISATAIAVEM
+1210 ANGNISSTAIAVER
-1224 GTALNTATGIIEM
+1224 GTAKNTGIIEM
-1237 TGDKGVAMYGAS
+1237 TGDKGVGMYGAS
-1249 NSKVENDGNISIT
+1249 NSKVENQGSISIT
-1262 TKGAGIIGANKLEL
+1262 AGGAGIIGANKLEL
-1276 NPSNQSI
+1276 DTGDRSI
-1283 NIKNTG
+1283 DIKNTG
-1289 TIKAVNSASG
+1289 TIKAVNSITN

-1326 SNALIDFETNNATK
+1326 SNALIDFDTNNATK

-1352 ASGDMKLKDKNAG
+1352 ASGNMNLKNENAG
-1365 INVVNSRVT
+1365 IDAVNSQVT
-1374 VSGGNYRLGNK
+1374 VSGGNYKLGNK

-1393 FGQSG
+1393 FGQTG
-1398 QDGWFAGTGGTI
+1398 QDGWFAGTGGTV
-1410 DLTNGTGSA
+1410 DLTTGTGSA
-1419 VYYFDNAKVDTT
+1419 VYYFDNAKADTT
-1431 LSPGLN
+1431 LSSGSN
-1437 GYFNDGL
+1437 GYFNDSL
-1444 AINDSN
+1444 AINDAN
-1450 VTVPATGVSYTYMY
+1450 VTVPSTGVSYTYIY

-1472 DKAAPATLT
+1472 DKVAPSTLT

-1491 GTIASPKTK
+1491 GTEATPKTK

-1521 NNGISAAN
+1521 NNGISATN
-1529 KGTITL
+1529 KGAITL

-1541 ALYGENGGALVNEKD
+1541 ALYGENGGALINEKD
-1556 ITVNTNGVA
+1556 ISVNTNSVGI
-1565 FYNKGATTAM
+1565 YNKGTTTAT
-1575 NRGANSKITLL
+1575 NKGTNSKITLL

-1596 TASGDSLNEGKIEST
+1596 TATGDSLNEGKIESS
-1611 KLRAIGMS
+1611 KLRAIGIS
-1619 ASNGSNSLINRGEIN
+1619 ASSGSNSLTNKGEIN

-1640 IGLHTDDKGAS
+1640 IGMHTDDKGIS
-1651 GHTILNDTGAKIA
+1651 GHTILNDTGAKITI
-1664 LVDSADPSKAN
+1664 VDSADPSEAN
-1675 IGIYSEHSKDKAIN
+1675 IGIYSEHSKDNAVN

-1695 GHQTVSILSKSGGNV
+1695 GHQTVGILSKSGGNV
-1710 ELGGSSTTKVG
+1710 GLGGNSTTKVG

-1731 GNVDIANGAKISVG
+1731 GNIDIANGAKIIIGKEIG
-1745 NRMGN
+1745 NN
-1750 DKESVAVYYA
+1750 LNKESVGVYYA
-1760 GSNGTITNSTSNITI
+1760 GSNGTITNNTSDITI
-1775 GNGSYGFV
+1775 GDGSYGFV
-1783 VKGGLNNTLYSHNP
+1783 IKGGLNNTLNSNNP
-1797 SNGTVDL
+1797 SNGTVNL

-1814 DHKGKVHNATN
+1814 DNKGRVNNATN
-1825 LRSSATGEINYGIYT
+1825 LKSSTSGEINYGIYT
-1840 NGGGTNSGNFDFSA
+1840 NGGGTNSGNLDFSK

-1865 KDPNYMNN
+1865 KDPNYKNN
-1873 VNSKGEYIASLNY
+1873 VNSKGEYIASTNY
-1886 VPEKFENTGIINVSA
+1886 VPEKFTNTGIINVSA

-1921 RSRTVYNSVTGKSE
+1921 ESRTVYNSVTGKSE

-1968 STATNRGNINLSGPE
+1968 SVATNRGNINLSGPE

-1997 NYGHITVNSNEGVG
+1997 NYGNITVNSNEGVG

-2021 NHPGSTITVNGT
+2021 NHSGSTITVNGT

-2049 NFGIVKKEENIDGAV
+2049 NFGIAKKEETIDGAV
-2064 IKAPGDGAVAVKR
+2064 IKAPGDGAVAIKR
-2077 VIANGDKQMGYTNDG
+2077 VIANGDKQMGYTDDG
-2092 KNWNITRN
+2092 RNWNITRN
-2100 DLISV
+2100 DLVSV
-2105 VIPEGTYDATITL
+2105 EIPEGTYDATITL

-2129 SVENRTRTEIPT
+2129 SVENRKRTEIPT
-2141 TSVGIYMDTSG
+2141 SSVGIYMDTSG
-2152 VNVTRPVTNLGML
+2152 VNVTRPVTNLGAL
-2165 SNVGIKSVD
+2165 SSVGIKSVD

-2188 YLKLSQ
+2188 YLKLSD

-2247 TVWSGKVGTPKEAT
+2247 TVWAGKTGTPKEAT

-2272 RYGVEKEEEVR
+2272 RYGVEKEGR
-2283 ERKLFK
+2283 ERELFK
-2289 KLNSIG
+2289 KLNGIG

-2323 TGNAIDKEIN
+2323 TGNAIDKEVN
-2333 YLMKDWSNPS
+2333 YLMKDWYNPS

-2350 VFGMKD
+2350 VFGLRD

-2405 IGKSKEEQNMLKV
+2405 IGKSKEEQNMLKI

-2427 KDHNGKL
+2427 KDYNGKL
-2434 TWTIAGE
+2434 TWTISGE

-2463 SNFYTYGL
+2463 SDFYTYGI

-2494 LDMEYGRFSGIKEH
+2494 LDMEYGRFSDIKE
-2508 DGEIRLEVDSNDYY
+2508 DRGEIRLEVNSNDYY
-2522 SIKPELGV
+2522 SIKPELGI
-2530 EFKYKQPIGV
+2530 EFKYRQPLAV

-2553 NELGKVGDAD
+2553 NELGKVGDVD

-2570 TNADWFNIRG
+2570 TNANWFNIRG

-2595 GLENTRFGVTV
+2595 GIENTRFGVTV
-2606 NAGYDTKGG
+2606 NAGYDTKGE